1 MANLITNLMHA
12 AVPYA
17 DFIIL
22 NMGSLRTIWLP
33 GILQYQHFYNMLP
46 FDNELVTF
54 DMTGD

>member
-1 MANLITNLMHA
+1 MHA